1 MIFITDADITDDV
14 LVVDQ
19 SDIDA
24 ANAYVGSVQA
34 KFAIADEDI
43 ADPLPYNIRR
53 LAIVYACYTA
63 ALDAVGTDATETMG
77 ENRQRIDI
85 YEQKAQS
92 VLRRTDRAVRIY
104 YSSRLYRD
112 CRRRLP

>member
-63 ALDAVGTDATETMG
+63 ALDAVGTDATETWAKTG
-77 ENRQRIDI
+77 SASTFTS
-85 YEQKAQS
+85 KSAK
-92 VLRRTDRAVRIY
+92 RTTQN
-104 YSSRLYRD
+104 
-112 CRRRLP
+112 

>member
-24 ANAYVGSVQA
+24 ANAYVGSMQA

-63 ALDAVGTDATETMG
+63 ALLLSGALKRE
-77 ENRQRIDI
+77 ELSWLFSLLRP
-85 YEQKAQS
+85 QKPKNS
-92 VLRRTDRAVRIY
+92 K
-104 YSSRLYRD
+104 
-112 CRRRLP
+112 